1 MTGSSVTETIGQ
13 RLLRLREDRGLS
25 QRKLAEPGVGY
36 CHISRIE
43 HGHGNLSVNAL
54 RKLAPKLGVSAE
66 YLETGKE
73 PSPRLECCSDQELI
87 QELQRRGFK
96 VTVNI
101 TIEKEG

>member
-1 MTGSSVTETIGQ
+1 MGRNEEAKAIGGRIRQ
-13 RLLRLREDRGLS
+13 LREACGLS
-25 QRKLAEPGVGY
+25 LRRLAEPGVTPAY
-36 CHISRIE
+36 ITRIE
-43 HGHGNLSVNAL
+43 KGDRFPSVRVL